1 MVCRVLLLDS
11 PQHTEKLVVQ
21 VITQVVVG
29 TSEEHALNCY
39 NTAQKLGQAIVT
51 SCLQE
56 HAEFYALQMGK
67 NGIRCAIEPDS
78 TVI

>member
-1 MVCRVLLLDS
+1 M
-11 PQHTEKLVVQ
+11 
-21 VITQVVVG
+21 VVG

-39 NTAQKLGQAIVT
+39 HTARELGQAMVT

-56 HAEFYALQMGK
+56 HAEFYALQMAK
-67 NGIRCAIEPDS
+67 NGVRCTIEPDS